1 MHDLDPTRRSTQEQT
16 RARNRRWPTVVD
28 LFCGCGGVTQALK
41 TSRFRVVA
49 AVDNDPVACESYR
62 FNHPSVNLYDKDI
75 GEVNPKTIWHRD
87 LERRNLDLLV
97 VCSPCQPFSQ
107 HNQNRKEDE
116 RERLILSV
124 VPFARDLK
132 PRLIFFEN
140 VPGLKRDRF
149 APILASLRKQL
160 DDLGYVLG
168 EPEELDAADYGVPQR
183 RRRCVMLARRG
194 APPPALPK
202 PVSPQGRRVTVR
214 AAIAGLARLAS
225 GEADERD
232 PLHYART
239 HQAIALERLRHIPK
253 NGGSRSDLPKR
264 LWLECHR
271 ERKGHPDVYGRMGWD
286 DVAPT
291 LTTGCTD
298 VTRGRFAHPEDDRAI
313 SLREAARLQTFPDTY
328 HFAGPLKD
336 IARQIGNA
344 VPVRFVE
351 ELAPVLKD
359 AVRKGPRPRGCR

>member
-1 MHDLDPTRRSTQEQT
+1 MHRLQASHRSTREQT
-16 RARNRRWPTVVD
+16 RTRIRRWPTAVD

-41 TSRFRVVA
+41 ASRFRVVA

-62 FNHPSVNLYDKDI
+62 FNHPSVSLYEEDI
-75 GEVNPKTIWHRD
+75 SGINPKTIWHKD
-87 LERRNLDLLV
+87 LRRRSLDLLV
-97 VCSPCQPFSQ
+97 VCSPCQPFSL
-107 HNQNRKEDE
+107 HNQTHKEDK

-149 APILASLRKQL
+149 APILASLREQL

-183 RRRCVMLARRG
+183 RRRCVMLARHG
-194 APPPALPK
+194 APPPPLPK
-202 PVSPQGRRVTVR
+202 PVSPKGRRVTVR
-214 AAIAGLARLAS
+214 AAIAGLARLNS
-225 GEADERD
+225 GEADEQD

-253 NGGSRSDLPKR
+253 DGGSRAELPEH
-264 LWLECHR
+264 LWLQCHR
-271 ERKGHPDVYGRMGWD
+271 ERTGHPDVYGRMRWD

-298 VTRGRFAHPEDDRAI
+298 VTRGRFGHPEDDRAI

-328 HFAGPLKD
+328 LFAGPLKD

-344 VPVRFVE
+344 VPVRFVQ
-351 ELAPVLKD
+351 ELAPVLRD
-359 AVRKGPRPRGCR
+359 AVRKTPRQRRCT